1 MAVGDVLMDAVDR
14 QRAIGLTTCSLK
26 KYGSCPVI
34 RSLGSGPHTPAAGS
48 RRPKAPGWWESAPK
62 QPGGRLRS
70 GGVVVAV
77 VWSRCPKTTAARPDP
92 GRHLPPGAQHPPVAQ
107 TGRWMLVNFGAKDL
121 SAWLEEDFF
130 GDGATSWTNG
140 WDAETT
146 LSLVAESGFP
156 GSGVVSG

>member
-1 MAVGDVLMDAVDR
+1 
-14 QRAIGLTTCSLK
+14 
-26 KYGSCPVI
+26 
-34 RSLGSGPHTPAAGS
+34 
-48 RRPKAPGWWESAPK
+48 
-62 QPGGRLRS
+62 
-70 GGVVVAV
+70 
-77 VWSRCPKTTAARPDP
+77 
-92 GRHLPPGAQHPPVAQ
+92 
-107 TGRWMLVNFGAKDL
+107 MLVNFGAKDL